1 MVSYHHQLNGHEF
14 EQTPRDGGRQGSLAY
29 CSPWGHRVG
38 RDLVTERQGHAP
50 ATGREGEKE
59 FRYFILRKNLIL
71 YKTWARR
78 HEVLTKS
85 FYGLIIGRSTVKERR
100 KGSK

>member
-1 MVSYHHQLNGHEF
+1 M
-14 EQTPRDGGRQGSLAY
+14 
-29 CSPWGHRVG
+29 
-38 RDLVTERQGHAP
+38 TERQGHAP

-100 KGSK
+100 KGSKRERGKESEKERKKEKARKAGGREKKVQKTRAILRM